1 MPIPIAPGFAFSCYH
16 FPNRVTPERYTQVK
30 SLFQLVL
37 DQPADQRQIF
47 LEKACGAD
55 RALYL
60 EVRNLITADSSSA
73 DFLSHPAMTPVSRI
87 LEQAAR
93 DHEEAIPSQIGP
105 YAIQRQIGVGGMG
118 AVYLASRAD
127 QHYSKLVAIKV
138 IRRGMEQDRIIQRF
152 RRERQIVASLDHPN
166 IARLLDGGAAEDGR
180 PYFVMEYVEGH
191 TIDTYCD
198 EKRLST
204 EDRLR
209 IFCDVCAA
217 VHYAHQNLVVHRD
230 LKPGNILVKLDGAPK
245 LLDFGIAKILTPDAT
260 AASDNTATSMRLMT
274 PQYASPEQ
282 VRGEAVTTVSDVYL
296 LGIILY
302 ELLTGHRPYPL
313 KDGVTLELLRAMSQ
327 SEPEP
332 PSTAISRVV
341 DTLTR
346 DGGRQ
351 ITKNPFIVSATRE
364 ASPAALRKKLAG
376 DLDAIVLKSL
386 RRNSKERYQSAA
398 QLADD
403 IRRYLAR
410 EPVSAVP
417 DNALYR
423 LRLFITRNRALAA
436 TVCTAFVLVLLF
448 AVVAGW
454 QARSAR
460 IQRDL
465 AARRFEEVRKVA
477 NSFLFEVHDAIAP
490 LPGTTPARRLLVAKA
505 IEYLNNLAKEAGN
518 DATLKRELASAWLR
532 VGHLQGNPNF
542 ANLGD
547 AVSARQSYQTA
558 LQILRALPDQ
568 PPLDLGAALEG
579 IADLEANAG
588 DSPSAQQHYEEARQI
603 FERASAPA
611 PILVANYQNLA
622 SVFAATG
629 QTTTALEL
637 ARKSHDLAQSAGDAR
652 LIAISKAR
660 LGAIE
665 NQAGLFPEAKKNLE
679 AALLL
684 TEKLNEAQ
692 PNALHQRDLSFVLE
706 DLAKNGRR
714 NNDPQAPIYHQRS
727 LALRR
732 ALALA
737 DPQNSQAQRDLA
749 YAYLRHGDP
758 DALRLA
764 QEIFNNQLSRDAQ
777 NPMARRDAA
786 LGHQKLGDALLS
798 SNQVLQAV
806 EQYRR
811 FLHLAQQWQ
820 ATDASSLYAIQ
831 MLAAAHLKLAE
842 GLPKLADPQGALQNA
857 RRAVSLLDDLV
868 QKDSAST
875 LFRRDRA
882 LAHFILGRTL
892 LETKS
897 PSAQTHL
904 NQAKTQFDTLLAEN
918 KLPVEDRAIVDSLNQ
933 TLDLARSTPF

>member
-1 MPIPIAPGFAFSCYH
+1 M
-16 FPNRVTPERYTQVK
+16 TPERYTQVK

-37 DQPADQRQIF
+37 DQPADQRQVF

-55 RALYL
+55 RELYV

-73 DFLSHPAMTPVSRI
+73 DFLSHPAMTPVSQI

-93 DHEEAIPSQIGP
+93 EQEESVPKQIGP

-191 TIDTYCD
+191 PIDTYCD
-198 EKRLST
+198 ERKLSL
-204 EDRLR
+204 EERLR

-230 LKPGNILVKLDGAPK
+230 LKPGNILVKLDGVPK
-245 LLDFGIAKILTPDAT
+245 LLDFGIAKILTPDST
-260 AASDNTATSMRLMT
+260 AASEKTATSMRLMT

-313 KDGVTLELLRAMSQ
+313 KDGVTLELLRAMTQ

-332 PSTAISRVV
+332 PSAAISRVV
-341 DTLTR
+341 DVLTR

-351 ITKNPFIVSATRE
+351 IIKNPTIVASTRAT
-364 ASPAALRKKLAG
+364 SPAALRKQLTG
-376 DLDAIVLKSL
+376 DLDAIVLRSL
-386 RRNSKERYQSAA
+386 RRDAKERYQSAA

-403 IRRYLAR
+403 IRRYLSR

-417 DNALYR
+417 DNAVYR
-423 LRLFITRNRALAA
+423 VRLFFARNRALATTISA
-436 TVCTAFVLVLLF
+436 ALALILLF

-490 LPGTTPARRLLVAKA
+490 LPGTTPARRLLVTKA
-505 IEYLNNLAKEAGN
+505 IEYLNNLAKESGN
-518 DATLKRELASAWLR
+518 DTAIQRELASAWLR
-532 VGHLQGNPNF
+532 VGHLQGNPNH

-547 AVSARQSYQTA
+547 ADSARRSYQTA
-558 LQILRALPDQ
+558 LQILRALPQ
-568 PPLDLGAALEG
+568 APPLDLGAALEG
-579 IADLEANAG
+579 IADLDANAG
-588 DSPSAQQHYEEARQI
+588 DSPKAQQNYQEARRI
-603 FERASAPA
+603 FEQAAAPA
-611 PILVANYQNLA
+611 PILAANYQNLA
-622 SVFAATG
+622 SVLAATG
-629 QTTTALEL
+629 QTAAALEL
-637 ARKSHDLAQSAGDAR
+637 ARKSHDLADSAGDAR
-652 LIAISKAR
+652 LLAIAKAR
-660 LGAIE
+660 LGGIE
-665 NQAGLFPEAKKNLE
+665 HQAGLFPEAKKNLE
-679 AALLL
+679 TALQFL
-684 TEKLNEAQ
+684 EKLNDGQ

-706 DLAKNGRR
+706 DLARYGRR
-714 NNDPQAPIYHQRS
+714 NNDPQAPIHQQRS

-732 ALALA
+732 SLALA

-749 YAYLRHGDP
+749 YAYLRQGEP
-758 DALRLA
+758 AALQLA
-764 QEIFNNQLSRDAQ
+764 QEIFSTQLARDGQ

-786 LGHQKLGDALLS
+786 LGHQKLGDALLAN
-798 SNQVLQAV
+798 NQVLQAV
-806 EQYRR
+806 EHYRR
-811 FLHLAQQWQ
+811 FLQLAQQWQ
-820 ATDASSLYAIQ
+820 ATDTSSLYAVQ

-842 GLPKLADPQGALQNA
+842 GLPKLADPQGGLQNA

-868 QKDSAST
+868 RKDPAST
-875 LFRRDRA
+875 LFRRDHA
-882 LAHFILGRTL
+882 LANFILGRTL

-897 PSAQTHL
+897 PAAQNHL
-904 NQAKTQFDTLLAEN
+904 NQAKSEFNALVAEKKLA
-918 KLPVEDRAIVDSLNQ
+918 VEDRVILEALER
-933 TLDLARSTPF
+933 TLGLARSTAF